1 MQECIN
7 ILHLLLSS
15 QQKTGIMQQPRKIE
29 LLAPAK
35 DYETGIA
42 AINHGAD
49 AVYIGAAQFGA
60 RQAAGNPV
68 EEIARLAGYAHIFG
82 AKVYVTLNTIIYD
95 DEVAAVEKLVAELYE
110 AGVDALIVQDMGIA
124 GMDIPPI
131 PLHASTQMDNRTPEK
146 TRFLASLGFPR
157 VVLARE
163 LTLAQIKEI
172 HDAVPETE
180 LEVFVHGAL
189 CVSYSGQCY
198 ASQHCFGRSAN
209 RGACAQFCRLAFD
222 MVDSDGEQ
230 VVRGKHLLSLKD
242 MNRSAHIE
250 EMLDAGVTSFKIE
263 GRLKDISY
271 VKNITAYYRAKLDE
285 VLARRT
291 EYVRASY
298 GVTSPQF
305 TPAPEKSFSRGFTD
319 YMLCGEKGEMTSFD
333 TPKSKGE
340 YMGRVKFVSRNFFTV
355 TGKEFNNGDGAC
367 FVSADGRLRGFHI
380 NRVEGNRIFPQTMP
394 AGLESGDELYR
405 NYDCAF
411 ERELSRTDVPRRMM
425 VDIRFGEESNG
436 FTLCGTDESGMTCEV
451 SAPFA
456 KEEARSSQHG
466 NIVKQLSKWG
476 NTPFEAR
483 NIDVSLSADWFVPSS
498 LLSDMRRRLCD
509 ALIEKHQREFG
520 REDMRLAQNGNAF
533 VVQSLDYRGNVA
545 NMHAAAFY
553 KAHGVT
559 EILPAFEKAPVSG
572 ATVMFCKHC
581 IKYSM
586 GWCTKNGA
594 KHGYKE
600 PFYIVSG
607 DGRRFRLAFNCKECM
622 MEVVAE

>member
-1 MQECIN
+1 M
-7 ILHLLLSS
+7 S
-15 QQKTGIMQQPRKIE
+15 QTPRKIE

-60 RQAAGNPV
+60 RQAAGNSV
-68 EEIARLAGYAHIFG
+68 EDIARLVDYAHIFG

-95 DEVAAVEKLVAELYE
+95 DEVAAVEQLVKELYD

-131 PLHASTQMDNRTPEK
+131 PLHASTQMDNRTVEK
-146 TRFLASLGFPR
+146 VKFLSGVGFPR

-163 LTLAQIKEI
+163 LSLGQIKEI
-172 HDAVPETE
+172 HTAVPQTE

-222 MVDSDGEQ
+222 MVDAEGSS

-242 MNRSAHIE
+242 MNRSAYIE

-271 VKNITAYYRAKLDE
+271 VKNITAYYRE
-285 VLARRT
+285 VLDAVFSRRS
-291 EYVRASY
+291 EYSRASH
-298 GVTSPQF
+298 GKCSPQF
-305 TPAPEKSFSRGFTD
+305 TPAPEKSFNRGFTD
-319 YMLCGEKGEMTSFD
+319 YLLYGSKDGMTSFES
-333 TPKSKGE
+333 PKSKGE
-340 YMGRVKFVSRNFFTV
+340 YMGRVKFVSRNFFTFS
-355 TGKEFNNGDGAC
+355 GKDFNNGDGAC
-367 FVSADGRLRGFHI
+367 FVASDGRMRGFHI
-380 NRVEGNRIFPQTMP
+380 NRVEGNRVFPQTMP
-394 AGLESGDELYR
+394 PVESGDELFR

-411 ERELSRTDVPRRMM
+411 ERELSRPDIPRRMGLSLTLSETSDGFALRG
-425 VDIRFGEESNG
+425 VDEG
-436 FTLCGTDESGMTCEV
+436 GTECCV
-451 SAPFA
+451 AVPFE
-456 KEEARSSQHG
+456 KQEARTSQRE
-466 NIVKQLSKWG
+466 NIMRQLGKWG
-476 NTPFEAR
+476 NTPFE
-483 NIDVSLSADWFVPSS
+483 VSGVYVEFSAEWFVPSS
-498 LLSDMRRRLCD
+498 LLSDMRRSLCE
-509 ALIEKHQREFG
+509 ALLKERQTNYG
-520 REDMRLAQNGNAF
+520 REDMRLKKNAIPY
-533 VVQSLDYRGNVA
+533 VVNSLDYRGNVSNGYA
-545 NMHAAAFY
+545 SAFY
-553 KAHGVT
+553 KEHGV
-559 EILPAFEKAPVSG
+559 ENMLPAFEKEPVSG

-586 GWCTKNGA
+586 GWCSKEGA
-594 KHGYKE
+594 KHQFKE

-607 DGRRFRLAFNCKECM
+607 DGRRFRLAFNCKGCM